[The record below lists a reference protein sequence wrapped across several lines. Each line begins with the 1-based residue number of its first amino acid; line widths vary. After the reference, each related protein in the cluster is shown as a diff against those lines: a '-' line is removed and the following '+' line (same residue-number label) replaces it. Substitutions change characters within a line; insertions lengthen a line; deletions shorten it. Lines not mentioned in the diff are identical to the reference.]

1 MSRLQGIGTAY
12 YGKKDFNLQDNSYT
26 TTEWFVLLLLPIFPL
41 KSLRVVKLSTT
52 QQTKYIITHS
62 STVSYR
68 ILSSIPLKSN
78 LSQVINTYVVT
89 YGILSLFIASWFL
102 ININDSFVW
111 VPIIFGSILLIF
123 GLIKS
128 D

>member
-1 MSRLQGIGTAY
+1 MSRLQGIGTVY
-12 YGKKDFNLQDNSYT
+12 YGKKDLNPQDNSYV
-26 TTEWFVLLLLPIFPL
+26 TTEWFVLLLLPIFPI
-41 KSLRVVKLSTT
+41 KSLRIIKLSTI

-68 ILSSIPLKSN
+68 IMHEIPLKSN
-78 LSQVINTYVVT
+78 LSQIVKTYIVT
-89 YGILSLFIASWFL
+89 YGILGLFIASWFL
-102 ININDSFVW
+102 IKINDSFVW
-111 VPIIFGSILLIF
+111 VPIIFGSILLIL